1 MVGKKVASIC
11 IIIIG
16 IIVTIPFN
24 YIYGISGFEVDV
36 VWTIVGIVMVA
47 SGVYLT
53 GLSYYFAVRM
63 LTKITCYSNCL
74 ERSSPK
80 SYS

>member
-24 YIYGISGFEVDV
+24 YMYGISGFEVDV
-36 VWTIVGIVMVA
+36 VWTIVGIVMIA
-47 SGVYLT
+47 SGVYL
-53 GLSYYFAVRM
+53 LK
-63 LTKITCYSNCL
+63 TKSRYGKNTDS
-74 ERSSPK
+74 
-80 SYS
+80 

>member
-24 YIYGISGFEVDV
+24 YIYGIDGFEVDI
-36 VWTIVGIVMVA
+36 VWTIVGIVMIA
-47 SGVYLT
+47 SGVYL
-53 GLSYYFAVRM
+53 L
-63 LTKITCYSNCL
+63 KN
-74 ERSSPK
+74 SSKLKPI
-80 SYS
+80 